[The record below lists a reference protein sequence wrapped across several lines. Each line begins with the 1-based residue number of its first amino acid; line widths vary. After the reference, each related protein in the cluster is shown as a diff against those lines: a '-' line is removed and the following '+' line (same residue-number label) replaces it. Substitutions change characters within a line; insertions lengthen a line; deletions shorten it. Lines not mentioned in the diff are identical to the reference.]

1 MQEKA
6 LVRPQ
11 KSIFCKL
18 IGPHFKA
25 QRAYISF
32 ELHENNLQTSLYKVD
47 KLFVEDKNIFIPIS
61 LIFSRKESKITNNAQ

>member
-18 IGPHFKA
+18 IGRHFKA
-25 QRAYISF
+25 KRAYIGF
-32 ELHENNLQTSLYKVD
+32 EFHENNLQTSLYKGD

-61 LIFSRKESKITNNAQ
+61 LIFSRKESKITTSK